1 MIKLVI
7 CILCALVIGA
17 ACLQLRQQQLE
28 LRSRLVVI
36 QDQIERQQSRLWSQQ
51 MQISVYTS
59 PPAVAKV
66 AGELPLAPEAG
77 LPGKA
82 GDWLRE

>member
-28 LRSRLVVI
+28 LRSRLVVL

-51 MQISVYTS
+51 MQISTYTS

-66 AGELPLAPEAG
+66 VGELPLAPEAG
-77 LPGKA
+77 LPRKA